1 MVRRF
6 LQYRLIRG
14 DSVLKLIFLEVLART
29 LEMFGGFLLAHA
41 SCGAPLDGFAGRT
54 ARSAARARLE
64 KNRLTAA
71 HTIYRKVR
79 APAKFYGDFGA
90 LSRSTLPNTAVI
102 ATMRAAMIPMRQLY
116 LWLQGR
122 DARTLDL
129 LKRFVEMESFTYE
142 KAAVDAFAAAVAAEW
157 KNRGATVRI
166 LQNRECGKHVRAEV
180 ELSEKSAGS
189 KQILMLGH
197 LDTVYPS
204 GTLAKMPFRIA
215 NGFAYGPG
223 TFDMKGGLVMALAAV
238 DALQALKLPAPTLVF
253 LWTADEET
261 GSKHS
266 REIIEREARKSRA
279 VFVLEPSFGPD
290 GCAKTRRKG
299 VGEAEIIVTGRS
311 AHAGIAPESG
321 INAVHELALQI
332 TRLLKWN
339 DPRRGITVQAN
350 VIEGGTA
357 SNVVPAS
364 ARALLDVR
372 VARLADMSRLN
383 KKLHALKPILRD
395 AKIKVTG
402 GLNRPPMERT
412 QKTADLFARA
422 QKLAQDIGFH
432 LGEASTGGGSDGNF
446 TAALGIPTLDG
457 MGAVGDGAHS
467 SSEHIRI
474 SALSQRAAL
483 LAGLLA
489 TT

>member
-1 MVRRF
+1 
-6 LQYRLIRG
+6 
-14 DSVLKLIFLEVLART
+14 
-29 LEMFGGFLLAHA
+29 
-41 SCGAPLDGFAGRT
+41 
-54 ARSAARARLE
+54 
-64 KNRLTAA
+64 
-71 HTIYRKVR
+71 
-79 APAKFYGDFGA
+79 
-90 LSRSTLPNTAVI
+90 
-102 ATMRAAMIPMRQLY
+102 MIPMRDLY
-116 LWLQGR
+116 LWVQKTE
-122 DARTLDL
+122 ARTLKL

-142 KAAVDAFAAAVAAEW
+142 KAAVDTFAATLAAEW
-157 KNRGATVRI
+157 ESRGATVRI
-166 LQNRECGKHVRAEV
+166 LQNRQCGSHVRAEIN
-180 ELSEKSAGS
+180 LYANSAGA
-189 KQILMLGH
+189 KQIMVLGH

-215 NGFAYGPG
+215 NGYAYGPG
-223 TFDMKGGLVMALAAV
+223 TFDMKGGLVMALTAV
-238 DALQALKLPAPTLVF
+238 DALQAMKIPAGKLVF

-266 REIIEREARKSRA
+266 REVIEREARKSRA
-279 VFVLEPSFGPD
+279 VFVLEPSFGPN

-299 VGEAEIIVTGRS
+299 VGEAEIAVTGRS
-311 AHAGIAPESG
+311 AHAGIAPETG
-321 INAVHELALQI
+321 INAVHELALQV

-383 KKLHALKPILRD
+383 KKLHALKPILRG
-395 AKIKVTG
+395 AEVKVTG

-412 QKTADLFARA
+412 QKTAALFARA
-422 QKLAQDIGFH
+422 QKLAEEIGFC

-467 SSEHIRI
+467 PSEHIRI

-489 TT
+489 SV

>member
-1 MVRRF
+1 MARLGRVR
-6 LQYRLIRG
+6 
-14 DSVLKLIFLEVLART
+14 LANR
-29 LEMFGGFLLAHA
+29 
-41 SCGAPLDGFAGRT
+41 S
-54 ARSAARARLE
+54 SAARWRLE
-64 KNRLTAA
+64 KIGLRLLKQYTGRGTPRQNFTAA
-71 HTIYRKVR
+71 SFFFGR
-79 APAKFYGDFGA
+79 A
-90 LSRSTLPNTAVI
+90 TLPNVAAI
-102 ATMRAAMIPMRQLY
+102 ATIRAAMIATRDLY
-116 LWLQGR
+116 HWLKKR
-122 DARTLDL
+122 DARTLAL

-142 KAAVDAFAAAVAAEW
+142 KAAVDSFAAAVAAEW
-157 KNRGATVRI
+157 KSCGATVRI
-166 LQNRECGKHVRAEV
+166 LPNRECGSHVRAEID
-180 ELSEKSAGS
+180 SATKSARA
-189 KQILMLGH
+189 KPIMVLGH
-197 LDTVYPS
+197 IDTVYPS
-204 GTLAKMPFRIA
+204 GTLSKMPFRIA
-215 NGFAYGPG
+215 NGYAYGPG
-223 TFDMKGGLVMALAAV
+223 TFDMKGGIVMALAAV
-238 DALQALKLPAPTLVF
+238 DALQTMKVPAPKLVF

-266 REIIEREARKSRA
+266 REIIEREARQSRA

-299 VGEAEIIVTGRS
+299 VGEAEIVVTGRS
-311 AHAGIAPESG
+311 AHAGIAPETG

-372 VARLADMSRLN
+372 VARLSDMSRLN
-383 KKLHALKPILRD
+383 KKLHALKPILRG
-395 AKIKVTG
+395 ARIKVTG

-412 QKTADLFARA
+412 RKTAELFARA
-422 QKLAQDIGFH
+422 QELAKEIGFQ

-467 SSEHIRI
+467 PSEHIRI

-489 TT
+489 SI

>member
-1 MVRRF
+1 MRIV
-6 LQYRLIRG
+6 
-14 DSVLKLIFLEVLART
+14 ARHWT
-29 LEMFGGFLLAHA
+29 GSTGEQLVPQPEGAWRKNLLM
-41 SCGAPLDGFAGRT
+41 
-54 ARSAARARLE
+54 AAQ
-64 KNRLTAA
+64 
-71 HTIYRKVR
+71 TIYRKGRV
-79 APAKFYGDFGA
+79 PAKLYGGSGA
-90 LSRSTLPNTAVI
+90 FDCFTLPNGTAI
-102 ATMRAAMIPMRQLY
+102 ATIRAAMIPMRALY
-116 LWLQGR
+116 LWLKER
-122 DARTLDL
+122 EARTLEL

-142 KAAVDAFAAAVAAEW
+142 KAAVDNFATAVAAEW
-157 KNRGATVRI
+157 KNRGASVQI
-166 LQNRECGKHVRAEV
+166 LPNRECGNHVRAEIR
-180 ELSEKSAGS
+180 LAAKSAGAR
-189 KQILMLGH
+189 QIMVLGH

-215 NGFAYGPG
+215 NGRAHGPG

-238 DALQALKLPAPTLVF
+238 DALQAMKIPAAKLVF

-266 REIIEREARKSRA
+266 RVIIEREARRSRA

-299 VGEAEIIVTGRS
+299 VGEAEIIITGRS
-311 AHAGIAPESG
+311 AHAGIAPETG

-332 TRLLKWN
+332 ARLLKWN

-357 SNVVPAS
+357 SNVVPQR

-372 VARLADMSRLN
+372 VARLADMSRIN
-383 KKLHALKPILRD
+383 KKLHALKPILRG
-395 AKIKVTG
+395 AKIRVTG

-412 QKTADLFARA
+412 QKTAELFAHTQEIA
-422 QKLAQDIGFH
+422 GEIGFR

-457 MGAVGDGAHS
+457 LGAVGDGAHS
-467 SSEHIRI
+467 PSEYIRI

-489 TT
+489 GT